1 MNIIAT
7 IVHLQH
13 LFFKLIYND
22 TNWNWYPADLFR
34 RAKINSV
41 LDWHHSKLRPGAA
54 SAKFV
59 LFTVLGSAP
68 GIQPNPQAASEAEK
82 ILSSSLSKLKSRD
95 HLALGK

>member
-41 LDWHHSKLRPGAA
+41 LDWHHSKLRPGAV
-54 SAKFV
+54 SFISRRKTIIESIENTSINSKAK
-59 LFTVLGSAP
+59 
-68 GIQPNPQAASEAEK
+68 
-82 ILSSSLSKLKSRD
+82 
-95 HLALGK
+95 